1 MNIHTPPLRPCYTM
15 LDVNFSVNLIYQTS
29 LQCFMNI
36 CCYKTQNV
44 EPKVNFYPK
53 NCSGMSYPK
62 RTILLTEL

>member
-1 MNIHTPPLRPCYTM
+1 MNIHTPPLRPCY
-15 LDVNFSVNLIYQTS
+15 LKHIG
-29 LQCFMNI
+29 CFMNM

-62 RTILLTEL
+62 RSILLTEL